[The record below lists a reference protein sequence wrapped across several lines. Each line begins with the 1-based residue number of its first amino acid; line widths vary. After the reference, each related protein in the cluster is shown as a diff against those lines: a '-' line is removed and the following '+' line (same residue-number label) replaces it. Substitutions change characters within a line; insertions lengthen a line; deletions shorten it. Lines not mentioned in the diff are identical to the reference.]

1 MKVKEVNH
9 SHPIRAIGEEIPSG
23 YGHNPTANNM
33 YSEPNPYREKGD
45 YHTLRMLI
53 HGGLEGN
60 TPVKG
65 LGEKAQN
72 IIFRVY
78 NSVNKTYIQYDE
90 QKAIKQL

>member
-9 SHPIRAIGEEIPSG
+9 SHPVQEIGVETPSG

-33 YSEPNPYREKGD
+33 YSEPNPYREEGD

-78 NSVNKTYIQYDE
+78 NPVNKTYTI
-90 QKAIKQL
+90 